1 MTGAAALRKELAR
14 VIDAVTI
21 LSPASF
27 TFAGH
32 PSTGLAMP
40 VMGLQVSPGTPPLM
54 NELVSQLYQHCFSN
68 RFTGEIA
75 KSEMPRPDIDS
86 QWVETLSRANQSR
99 ERWEDGWRV
108 AHGMPNG
115 QVVASRGATTRILGA
130 GEFVNLSG
138 SGPFLSP
145 EVAVRVYLPR
155 ESRTMQSGYYFAF
168 GETPADSASEHSV
181 VRFYWNVPAEGAA
194 QLLELL
200 SAALNR
206 WQVPFRFKTGAGR
219 ALFDRSDS
227 AVLYSPRRYAQ
238 ITYELVSEIHQ
249 RIRILLRPDVP
260 LFTLRLARGLA
271 FAEDPSTQESFGL
284 SRCRILAHGI
294 WLAYQQGARQSQER
308 LAAVEQQFR
317 AEGISLERPWLN
329 AGSADEF
336 AFDALDGEA
345 A

>member
-1 MTGAAALRKELAR
+1 MKNAAALRKELAR
-14 VIDAVTI
+14 IIDAVTV

-27 TFAGH
+27 TFAGQA
-32 PSTGLAMP
+32 STGLAMP
-40 VMGLQVSPGTPPLM
+40 MMGLQMAPGTPPLM
-54 NELVSQLYQHCFSN
+54 NELISQLYQHCFSN
-68 RFTGEIA
+68 RFKGEIA
-75 KSEMPRPDIDS
+75 KSDMPRPDVDA

-99 ERWEDGWRV
+99 ERWEDGWKV

-115 QVVASRGATTRILGA
+115 QVVAIRGAATRILGA

-138 SGPFLSP
+138 SGMFLSP
-145 EVAVRVYLPR
+145 DVTVRVYLPR
-155 ESRTMQSGYYFAF
+155 ESRTIQAGYYFAF
-168 GETPADSASEHSV
+168 GETPADSASEFSV
-181 VRFYWNVPAEGAA
+181 VRFYWNVPPEGAA

-206 WQVPFRFKTGAGR
+206 WQVPFRFKTGASR
-219 ALFDRSDS
+219 ALFARSDS

-249 RIRILLRPDVP
+249 RMRTQLRPDVP

-284 SRCRILAHGI
+284 SRCRILALGI
-294 WLAYQQGARQSQER
+294 WAAHQQGARQSRER
-308 LAAVEQQFR
+308 LATVEQQFR
-317 AEGISLERPWLN
+317 SEGISLDRPWLN

-336 AFDALDGEA
+336 AFDAIEREA